1 MARALA
7 FRGPDGTSVWTQGTA
22 SFCFTFLRTGPAA
35 QAEKQPVTLDG
46 QTWLLGQVR
55 LDGRDDVIRWLNQSG
70 VRCKSEAPDEELVLH
85 AWNTTGS
92 GDRAGLFQERLI
104 GDYSFVLWQ
113 QANAELVC
121 VRSLIG
127 SYPFFYAQANGRFFF
142 SNTLEVLRLGP
153 EISGA
158 LDSEFIGDFLLHGWC
173 PAWERTV
180 YRDIRRLPP
189 GHALTVSGAGTRLIR
204 VARLPIED
212 PLWRKRSE
220 DYIEEFQALLRQAV
234 HDRVPGDSSVVFM
247 SGGLDS
253 TTVAATAK
261 EVLNASER
269 SRLSALCVG
278 FRRLFE
284 DPEPDAAAL
293 VAEHLG
299 LPMDFLEVSDAVPFI
314 GWDSPGFR
322 MPEPL
327 SDPFHAMVM
336 RQFQMAGSKARVV
349 LNGDGGD
356 DVLLGSAWPYLKYLI
371 SRGKAKTLVKTFGGY
386 FLRHGRI
393 PPLRAGI
400 LSRVKRWMR
409 TQGDPEY
416 PLWLNP
422 RFEEQRQLKKR
433 WPELNGRPAVEHPVH
448 PMGYA
453 AFHSPFWAQMR
464 EYDDSA
470 WTSSVVETR
479 APLMDVRLLKFELR
493 LPPVPW
499 CIDKR
504 LVRLAMTGRLP
515 EQIRRRPKVPL
526 AKEPLDLFVGRER
539 WRPSQFAVSETIQD
553 FVDWKKWQAASWQTA
568 GSRLLTDIRPV
579 ALDRWLKNIETHGQI
594 K

>member
-1 MARALA
+1 
-7 FRGPDGTSVWTQGTA
+7 
-22 SFCFTFLRTGPAA
+22 
-35 QAEKQPVTLDG
+35 
-46 QTWLLGQVR
+46 
-55 LDGRDDVIRWLNQSG
+55 
-70 VRCKSEAPDEELVLH
+70 
-85 AWNTTGS
+85 
-92 GDRAGLFQERLI
+92 
-104 GDYSFVLWQ
+104 
-113 QANAELVC
+113 
-121 VRSLIG
+121 
-127 SYPFFYAQANGRFFF
+127 
-142 SNTLEVLRLGP
+142 
-153 EISGA
+153 
-158 LDSEFIGDFLLHGWC
+158 
-173 PAWERTV
+173 
-180 YRDIRRLPP
+180 
-189 GHALTVSGAGTRLIR
+189 
-204 VARLPIED
+204 
-212 PLWRKRSE
+212 
-220 DYIEEFQALLRQAV
+220 
-234 HDRVPGDSSVVFM
+234 
-247 SGGLDS
+247 
-253 TTVAATAK
+253 
-261 EVLNASER
+261 
-269 SRLSALCVG
+269 
-278 FRRLFE
+278 
-284 DPEPDAAAL
+284 
-293 VAEHLG
+293 
-299 LPMDFLEVSDAVPFI
+299 
-314 GWDSPGFR
+314 
-322 MPEPL
+322 
-327 SDPFHAMVM
+327 M